1 MIYQSYKANYKMKGG
16 QTYQNKLEKEII
28 NGVSCGSTHNLNVHH
43 INYVKGL
50 KAYEYPKE
58 SLITLCEKCHEKLHI
73 EKNMKLLDNVNIGD
87 KYAYDHSDF
96 TNYNLVSDIDYI
108 SKTITLMGVDTGGGW
123 DSIWFK
129 SYTFDGFDKFCY
141 PYIFDNEE
149 DFSLEILAK
158 DLIIL
163 ENHFKEKNINIFIS
177 QMVQNEQDIYKSY
190 ANIKVF
196 LDSDELLKEN
206 IIIINNMNFKIK
218 I

>member
-1 MIYQSYKANYKMKGG
+1 MIYQSYKSQLQDERWLDLSKQIRERDN
-16 QTYQNKLEKEII
+16 QFC
-28 NGVSCGSTHNLNVHH
+28 VFCGSTHNLNVHH

-163 ENHFKEKNINIFIS
+163 ENHFKEKKHKYFYFIDGA
-177 QMVQNEQDIYKSY
+177 NEQDIYKSY

-196 LDSDELLKEN
+196 LDSDELLKEKYN
-206 IIIINNMNFKIK
+206 YYKQYEF
-218 I
+218 